1 MKKLL
6 LILMAF
12 LAFAPPHLHAEV
24 ITTTFFSKTATES
37 PNLTFGDGASM
48 KDWSSTSSTVS
59 SKYVSNTTA
68 SSFKYIY
75 RNQGSSENFL
85 DDCLIMEFT
94 KTAGAKYNAFTKF
107 GLEIFRGNT
116 FVIKAK
122 YGKVHRVQL
131 YYGTG
136 YSSGA
141 GSASAGTATVKNA
154 KDLLTFNTDTKQN
167 QAVMVVTN
175 PAMFQTSTPA
185 NQKANEYFEFTY
197 KTTLSTSY
205 YPIYFSLQKIIVTWE
220 PVELPKPG
228 LPTIIEPTADSGD
241 IFNKETNEYSY
252 SATPP
257 VLKFNKDAAADK
269 LVYTIN
275 NENITESS
283 TEYTDNGID
292 LSSITTATTIRI
304 AGVNSKG
311 LGEVLTITVN
321 IKKPDA
327 PTLDTNGI
335 NTTDTSIYP
344 YFVDGK
350 YGYISK
356 VANIKI
362 NRPAGA
368 ETVYYTTDGTQPNI
382 YSRTLGEDNTI
393 TLSET
398 VVGQKTKVILTAANR
413 GGMSTEALTIDCE
426 RFAVPTPSR
435 PEIRKVSQSFTSA
448 SVSGMLRLQPSDFA
462 NYNNSGI
469 ITLENDKVVLEMAKA
484 YANSYTGILQ
494 GEIHEPQSAFIE
506 YALTRN
512 ETLTS
517 DAKFYRA
524 STFASQHNW
533 GGIYVD
539 QHKWVALSNKDVN
552 PIGLFNGY
560 NEIYLHLRATSITG
574 KNDNGEN
581 LSDKNSE
588 LYTVSDVLTVKL
600 VRKAPGAP
608 ELKLNV
614 EGGAKGTWNDRG
626 GVASLS
632 YMGSSSIVATK
643 SSPGYSIEYCFV
655 AAEDGKPWPG
665 SNPDKAPITEI
676 QNQDQ
681 TSIIALGSSGAD
693 AGKAGRLY
701 VRQNDKAHT
710 LPGEWAMLDVEPIHV
725 DDYKLNDLNARP
737 AQQALVRLTQD
748 DAYGMKVMGV
758 YKTDAAAVNSKKTY
772 YVYLMDQ
779 WGNPIK
785 LVVNAQSMPKILEE
799 YADTEGG
806 TKTRLI
812 KGDVIGRIYYHS
824 ITGEGNKMP
833 EIWVTPGSE
842 DYTDYLPASEA
853 TEGWATSG
861 KAPADILEQPTVG
874 VDNFNRKMRLRSLT
888 WLGSNRVRTA
898 DGIELTLYSRLKVEG
913 YDFQDDMEKVAAIA
927 NKGGTKLFAATG
939 FVGQLNGQLALLTT
953 ENTLQCPGTPN
964 LSAPN
969 PISGQPDADGFVA
982 VNAIS
987 DEVKITIT
995 GNAHG
1000 ESKFC
1005 WASNEEGNNTQPITN
1020 NTLTIKRPTGSND
1033 TVKRVIWS
1041 ELNGMRSLNPAKV
1054 KFIFHTPEKVASI
1067 EEFKTKEFANFANP
1081 DAGQTEY
1088 YQMTGKAIVEEIT
1101 PEYLYVRDYN
1111 DSPMA
1116 ELIED
1121 EHMHRM
1127 LIHNSNGWNA
1137 LVADPDGGE
1146 ARPLKKN
1153 DVITGFAIH
1162 PQHKNGNLLSESTG
1176 FARTFKVD
1184 KHDAAYSFAPEEIQA
1199 APTDNFLFEEIH
1211 RMRLVTLKGVEV
1223 KRTTNTGAD
1232 REEYPYN
1239 YTLQIDGTPR
1249 MRMDVF
1255 RRSGFAEAYA
1265 ENTGFDLTG
1274 VVLLDSDN
1282 GTDKT
1287 FSFALLSFEGS
1298 AKVAM
1303 PEVYLDGIAD
1313 KTLTEQPF
1321 VAGTIKMDAVK
1332 LTTDGA
1338 AINESE
1344 DNKVTIHY
1352 SIDGLDPLQNL
1363 GSRHEYEEGADELKL
1378 ADHDVEIRAFASYPG
1393 MTPSD
1398 VVVRRF
1404 RKQSNDVQYI
1414 LNFLN
1419 TAREGNAYRFTSS
1432 VKAVAKGGDYLFV
1445 AGSVGHYLPIY
1456 REGGW
1461 GNMAVKPG
1469 QYLKGFTVGY
1479 KVDEYGNR
1487 MAVATGYEHTFGNV
1501 ADDGESVIKATPDE
1515 VSSIS
1520 AANARRLV
1528 RISNVRVNAAGG
1540 RSGEWTITEL
1550 SDGQT
1555 HPLMA
1560 GLLGEVEVTDAE
1572 GNPTGETLQDGETY
1586 NITGFVMLGE
1596 LRTVPSDPEDA
1607 DSEPTVE
1614 STVEF
1619 WPMSAVRVTR
1629 SAPVTAEMTNLAEEP
1644 VTDENGDIR
1653 ATFNGMTEVSLSTT
1667 GHNATIYYW
1676 LESEETDESKATWY
1690 TYQRPFIITGQEKI
1704 HAKSQAEG
1712 MAESDHTHVILTPA
1726 TMSGDVEF
1734 SVNAEPGMTTVTI
1747 TAAAGSE
1754 IWYSTGTAGCDK
1766 RYTAGQKLTFEEET
1780 MLYACA
1786 KAPGMGRG
1794 PVSRMLVMVKEA
1806 TPDDIETTG
1815 NILQFSQEVTEE
1827 GFVKVTIEA
1836 VTPVAGGTI
1845 YYTTEAGKKLPGEG
1859 VRYDGPVV
1867 MKESGVIIAV
1877 MVIGGRPASQTYE
1890 TNVWVV
1896 PVVTGIEDV
1905 DADRQE
1911 SVRAEGNDIV
1921 APAGSEVYDIAG
1933 RRVRPTGLASG
1944 IYIVRTP
1951 DGKAVKV
1958 RI

>member
-12 LAFAPPHLHAEV
+12 LAFAPPHLHAAVEGTLTISTYDDASTSIGNYYSMAKTAAMNTFTALKYQSSTGTFTNV
-24 ITTTFFSKTATES
+24 TGDVYALKYQPPTSSAFADYNILIKYEPKITTPIHASQKVLQLKYGSPISISINDANGQPAGKIKRVVFHLKSGDTNTANNIVASSGQSPTRTSGSITYNKTNYQAVFFNYSTPVESAGITYKSNTAAQVYRILVTFEVVALAKKPVFEIDENSGAEWNESTQAYESKTGFPIVKT
-37 PNLTFGDGASM
+37 
-48 KDWSSTSSTVS
+48 
-59 SKYVSNTTA
+59 
-68 SSFKYIY
+68 
-75 RNQGSSENFL
+75 SSENATKQYYTL
-85 DDCLIMEFT
+85 DGSEPTTSSAEVTNGQIDLEALASD
-94 KTAGAKYNAFTKF
+94 KTEVTLTVKGWNSD
-107 GLEIFRGNT
+107 GL
-116 FVIKAK
+116 
-122 YGKVHRVQL
+122 
-131 YYGTG
+131 
-136 YSSGA
+136 
-141 GSASAGTATVKNA
+141 SASKSEKFQIVAPDAPSVDTNGLNTT
-154 KDLLTFNTDTKQN
+154 NTDT
-167 QAVMVVTN
+167 
-175 PAMFQTSTPA
+175 
-185 NQKANEYFEFTY
+185 
-197 KTTLSTSY
+197 
-205 YPIYFSLQKIIVTWE
+205 
-220 PVELPKPG
+220 
-228 LPTIIEPTADSGD
+228 
-241 IFNKETNEYSY
+241 
-252 SATPP
+252 
-257 VLKFNKDAAADK
+257 
-269 LVYTIN
+269 
-275 NENITESS
+275 
-283 TEYTDNGID
+283 
-292 LSSITTATTIRI
+292 
-304 AGVNSKG
+304 
-311 LGEVLTITVN
+311 
-321 IKKPDA
+321 
-327 PTLDTNGI
+327 
-335 NTTDTSIYP
+335 YP
-344 YFVDGK
+344 YWVAGK
-350 YGYISK
+350 YGYLTST
-356 VANIKI
+356 ANIKI

-398 VVGQKTKVILTAANR
+398 VVGQKTKIILTAANR
-413 GGMSTEALTIDCE
+413 GGMSTESLTIDCE

-435 PEIRKVSQSFTSA
+435 PEIRRVSQSFTSA

-484 YANSYTGILQ
+484 YANSYTGISQ

-506 YALTRN
+506 YALTSN
-512 ETLTS
+512 ETLTA
-517 DAKFYRA
+517 DAKFYRI

-552 PIGLFNGY
+552 PIGLFTGY

-574 KNDNGEN
+574 TSSGGSNESNP
-581 LSDKNSE
+581 NSE

-614 EGGAKGTWNDRG
+614 DGGAKGTWNDRG

-632 YMGSSSIVATK
+632 YMGSSSIVAKK

-665 SNPDKAPITEI
+665 SDPGNAPITEI

-681 TSIIALGSSGAD
+681 TSVIALGSSGAD

-758 YKTDAAAVNSKKTY
+758 YETDAAAVNSKKTY

-824 ITGEGNKMP
+824 ITGDGNKMP

-888 WLGSNRVRTA
+888 WLGSNRMRTA
-898 DGIELTLYSRLKVEG
+898 DGTELTLYSRLKVEG
-913 YDFQDDMEKVAAIA
+913 YDFQDDMEQVAAIA
-927 NKGGTKLFAATG
+927 DKGGTKLFAATG

-987 DEVKITIT
+987 DEVKLTIT
-995 GNAHG
+995 GNANG

-1020 NTLTIKRPTGSND
+1020 NTLTIKRPTGSNN

-1041 ELNGMRSLNPAKV
+1041 ELNDMKSLNPAKV

-1127 LIHNSNGWNA
+1127 LIHNSNGWDV
-1137 LVADPDGGE
+1137 LVADPAGGE
-1146 ARPLKKN
+1146 ARPLQKN

-1162 PQHKNGNLLSESTG
+1162 PQHKKGNLLSESTG

-1184 KHDAAYSFAPEEIQA
+1184 KHDDAYSFAPEEIQA

-1282 GTDKT
+1282 DTDKT
-1287 FSFALLSFEGS
+1287 FSFALLSFKGS

-1303 PEVYLDGIAD
+1303 PEVYIDGIAD

-1754 IWYSTGTAGCDK
+1754 IWYSNGTAGCDK

-1815 NILQFSQEVTEE
+1815 NSLQFSHKATEE
-1827 GFVKVTIEA
+1827 GFVEVTIEA

-1877 MVIGGRPASQTYE
+1877 MVIGGRPASQAYE

>member
-12 LAFAPPHLHAEV
+12 LAFAPPPIHAEV

-37 PNLTFGDGASM
+37 PNLTFG
-48 KDWSSTSSTVS
+48 TSDPFSNWSTVS
-59 SKYVSNTTA
+59 SQVTSKYVSNTTA
-68 SSFKYIY
+68 SNFKYIY
-75 RNQGSSENFL
+75 RNQGNSENFL

-94 KTAGAKYNAFTKF
+94 KTTGAKYNAFTRF
-107 GLEIFRGNT
+107 GLEIFKGNT

-136 YSSGA
+136 YST
-141 GSASAGTATVKNA
+141 SASSAAAGTAAVKNA
-154 KDLLTFNTDTKQN
+154 SGNLTFNTDTKQN
-167 QAVMVVTN
+167 QSVIVVTN
-175 PAMFQTSTPA
+175 PAMFHTSTAA

-197 KTTLSTSY
+197 NTTSSTF
-205 YPIYFSLQKIIVTWE
+205 YPAYFSLQKIIVTWE

-228 LPTIIEPTADSGD
+228 LPTIVEPTADSGD
-241 IFNKETNEYSY
+241 TFNKETNEYSY

-275 NENITESS
+275 DENITESS

-292 LSSITTATTIRI
+292 LSSISTATTIRI

-327 PTLDTNGI
+327 PTLDTDGV
-335 NTTDTSIYP
+335 NTTNTNVYP

-356 VANIKI
+356 VANLKI
-362 NRPAGA
+362 SRPAGA

-382 YSRTLGEDNTI
+382 YSRTLGDDNTI

-413 GGMSTEALTIDCE
+413 GGMSTESLTIDCE
-426 RFAVPTPSR
+426 RFAIPTPSR
-435 PEIRKVSQSFTSA
+435 PEIRRVSQSFTSA
-448 SVSGMLRLQPSDFA
+448 NANGMLRLQPSDFA
-462 NYNNSGI
+462 NYNNSGT

-484 YANSYTGILQ
+484 YANSYTGIKQ

-506 YALTRN
+506 YALTSN
-512 ETLTS
+512 ETLTD
-517 DAKFYRA
+517 DAKFYRLNIYP
-524 STFASQHNW
+524 SQQNW

-539 QHKWVALSNKDVN
+539 QHKWVALSNNDVN
-552 PIGLFNGY
+552 PCNLFSGAENVQ
-560 NEIYLHLRATSITG
+560 YLHLRATSITG
-574 KNDNGEN
+574 TGSGGSNE
-581 LSDKNSE
+581 SDPTSE

-608 ELKLNV
+608 GLKLNV
-614 EGGAKGTWNDRG
+614 DGGAKGTWNDRG

-632 YMGSSSIVATK
+632 YMGSSSIVVSQ
-643 SSPGYSIEYCFV
+643 SSPDYSIEYCFV

-665 SNPDKAPITEI
+665 SDPGNAPFTALQE
-676 QNQDQ
+676 Q
-681 TSIIALGSSGAD
+681 TSIIALGNGGAN

-701 VRQNDKAHT
+701 VRQNDKAHN
-710 LPGEWAMLDVEPIHV
+710 LAGECAMLDVEPIYV
-725 DDYKLNDLNARP
+725 DDYKLNDMNARP

-758 YKTDAAAVNSKKTY
+758 YETDAAAVNGKKTY

-799 YADTEGG
+799 YADTQGG
-806 TKTRLI
+806 TKIRLI

-853 TEGWATSG
+853 AEGWSTSG
-861 KAPADILEQPTVG
+861 KIPADIDEQSTVG

-898 DGIELTLYSRLKVEG
+898 DGTELTLYSRLKVEG
-913 YDFQDDMEKVAAIA
+913 YNFQEDMEQVAAIA
-927 NKGGTKLFAATG
+927 GEGGTKLFAATG

-953 ENTLQCPGTPN
+953 EKTLQCPGTPN

-969 PISGQPDADGFVA
+969 PITGQPDADGFIA

-987 DEVKITIT
+987 DEVTLTIT

-1000 ESKFC
+1000 ESKFYYS
-1005 WASNEEGNNTQPITN
+1005 SNEDGNNTQPITS
-1020 NTLTIKRPTGSND
+1020 NTLTIKRPTGSNN

-1081 DAGQTEY
+1081 DAEQTEY
-1088 YQMTGKAIVEEIT
+1088 YQMTGKAIIEEIT
-1101 PEYLYVRDYN
+1101 PEYLYVRDYD

-1153 DVITGFAIH
+1153 DVITGFAICPRH
-1162 PQHKNGNLLSESTG
+1162 VNGNLLSESTG
-1176 FARTFKVD
+1176 FARTFKVE
-1184 KHDAAYSFAPEEIQA
+1184 KHDATYNFDPEEVKA
-1199 APTDNFLFEEIH
+1199 APTDHFSFTEIH
-1211 RMRLVTLKGVEV
+1211 RMRLMTLKGVEV

-1303 PEVYLDGIAD
+1303 PDVYLDGIAD

-1338 AINESE
+1338 AINEAEGS
-1344 DNKVTIHY
+1344 KVTIHY

-1363 GSRHEYEEGADELKL
+1363 GSRHEYKEGADELKL
-1378 ADHDVEIRAFASYPG
+1378 ADHDVEIRAFAAYPG

-1461 GNMAVKPG
+1461 GDMAIEPG

-1479 KVDEYGNR
+1479 KVDVYGNR

-1501 ADDGESVIKATPDE
+1501 ADSGEAVIKATPDE
-1515 VSSIS
+1515 VSGIS

-1528 RISNVRVNAAGG
+1528 RISNVRVNAADAAN
-1540 RSGEWTITEL
+1540 RGEWTITEL

-1572 GNPTGETLQDGETY
+1572 GTPTGETLQDGETY

-1596 LRTVPSDPEDA
+1596 SRTVPSDPEDA

-1712 MAESDHTHVILTPA
+1712 MSESDHTHVILTPA
-1726 TMSGDVEF
+1726 AMSGDVEF

-1806 TPDDIETTG
+1806 TPDDIETAG
-1815 NILQFSQEVTEE
+1815 NSLQFSQEATEE

-1877 MVIGGRPASQTYE
+1877 MVIGGRPASQAYE

-1896 PVVTGIEDV
+1896 PVVTGIDGV

>member
-1 MKKLL
+1 M
-6 LILMAF
+6 
-12 LAFAPPHLHAEV
+12 
-24 ITTTFFSKTATES
+24 
-37 PNLTFGDGASM
+37 
-48 KDWSSTSSTVS
+48 
-59 SKYVSNTTA
+59 
-68 SSFKYIY
+68 
-75 RNQGSSENFL
+75 
-85 DDCLIMEFT
+85 C
-94 KTAGAKYNAFTKF
+94 
-107 GLEIFRGNT
+107 
-116 FVIKAK
+116 
-122 YGKVHRVQL
+122 
-131 YYGTG
+131 
-136 YSSGA
+136 
-141 GSASAGTATVKNA
+141 
-154 KDLLTFNTDTKQN
+154 
-167 QAVMVVTN
+167 
-175 PAMFQTSTPA
+175 
-185 NQKANEYFEFTY
+185 
-197 KTTLSTSY
+197 
-205 YPIYFSLQKIIVTWE
+205 KI
-220 PVELPKPG
+220 
-228 LPTIIEPTADSGD
+228 DS
-241 IFNKETNEYSY
+241 
-252 SATPP
+252 
-257 VLKFNKDAAADK
+257 
-269 LVYTIN
+269 
-275 NENITESS
+275 
-283 TEYTDNGID
+283 
-292 LSSITTATTIRI
+292 
-304 AGVNSKG
+304 
-311 LGEVLTITVN
+311 
-321 IKKPDA
+321 
-327 PTLDTNGI
+327 
-335 NTTDTSIYP
+335 
-344 YFVDGK
+344 
-350 YGYISK
+350 
-356 VANIKI
+356 
-362 NRPAGA
+362 
-368 ETVYYTTDGTQPNI
+368 
-382 YSRTLGEDNTI
+382 
-393 TLSET
+393 
-398 VVGQKTKVILTAANR
+398 
-413 GGMSTEALTIDCE
+413 
-426 RFAVPTPSR
+426 
-435 PEIRKVSQSFTSA
+435 
-448 SVSGMLRLQPSDFA
+448 
-462 NYNNSGI
+462 
-469 ITLENDKVVLEMAKA
+469 
-484 YANSYTGILQ
+484 
-494 GEIHEPQSAFIE
+494 
-506 YALTRN
+506 
-512 ETLTS
+512 
-517 DAKFYRA
+517 
-524 STFASQHNW
+524 
-533 GGIYVD
+533 
-539 QHKWVALSNKDVN
+539 
-552 PIGLFNGY
+552 
-560 NEIYLHLRATSITG
+560 
-574 KNDNGEN
+574 
-581 LSDKNSE
+581 
-588 LYTVSDVLTVKL
+588 
-600 VRKAPGAP
+600 
-608 ELKLNV
+608 
-614 EGGAKGTWNDRG
+614 
-626 GVASLS
+626 
-632 YMGSSSIVATK
+632 
-643 SSPGYSIEYCFV
+643 
-655 AAEDGKPWPG
+655 
-665 SNPDKAPITEI
+665 
-676 QNQDQ
+676 
-681 TSIIALGSSGAD
+681 
-693 AGKAGRLY
+693 
-701 VRQNDKAHT
+701 
-710 LPGEWAMLDVEPIHV
+710 
-725 DDYKLNDLNARP
+725 
-737 AQQALVRLTQD
+737 
-748 DAYGMKVMGV
+748 
-758 YKTDAAAVNSKKTY
+758 
-772 YVYLMDQ
+772 
-779 WGNPIK
+779 
-785 LVVNAQSMPKILEE
+785 
-799 YADTEGG
+799 
-806 TKTRLI
+806 
-812 KGDVIGRIYYHS
+812 
-824 ITGEGNKMP
+824 
-833 EIWVTPGSE
+833 
-842 DYTDYLPASEA
+842 
-853 TEGWATSG
+853 
-861 KAPADILEQPTVG
+861 
-874 VDNFNRKMRLRSLT
+874 
-888 WLGSNRVRTA
+888 
-898 DGIELTLYSRLKVEG
+898 
-913 YDFQDDMEKVAAIA
+913 
-927 NKGGTKLFAATG
+927 
-939 FVGQLNGQLALLTT
+939 ALLTT
-953 ENTLQCPGTPN
+953 EKTLQCPGTPN

-969 PISGQPDADGFVA
+969 PISGQPDADGFIA

-987 DEVKITIT
+987 DEVTLTIT

-1000 ESKFC
+1000 ESKFYYS
-1005 WASNEEGNNTQPITN
+1005 SNKDGLNPTLTS
-1020 NTLTIKRPTGSND
+1020 NTLTIKRPTGNN
-1033 TVKRVIWS
+1033 TTKYYVIWS

-1067 EEFKTKEFANFANP
+1067 EEFKTKEFANFATP
-1081 DAGQTEY
+1081 DAEQTEY
-1088 YQMTGKAIVEEIT
+1088 YQMTGNAIIEEIT
-1101 PEYLYVRDYN
+1101 PEYIYVRDYD

-1153 DVITGFAIH
+1153 DVITGFAICPRH
-1162 PQHKNGNLLSESTG
+1162 VNGNLLSESTG
-1176 FARTFKVD
+1176 FARTFKVA
-1184 KHDAAYSFAPEEIQA
+1184 KHDAAYNFDPEEVKA
-1199 APTDNFLFEEIH
+1199 APTDHFSFTEIH
-1211 RMRLVTLKGVEV
+1211 RMRLMTLKGVEV

-1338 AINESE
+1338 AINEAEGS
-1344 DNKVTIHY
+1344 KVTIHY

-1363 GSRHEYEEGADELKL
+1363 GSRHEYKEGADELKL
-1378 ADHDVEIRAFASYPG
+1378 ADHDVEIRAFAAYPG

-1461 GNMAVKPG
+1461 GDMAVEPG

-1479 KVDEYGNR
+1479 KVDVYGNR

-1501 ADDGESVIKATPDE
+1501 TDSGEAVIEATPDE
-1515 VSSIS
+1515 VSGIS

-1528 RISNVRVNAAGG
+1528 RISNVRVNAADAAN
-1540 RSGEWTITEL
+1540 RGEWTITEL

-1555 HPLMA
+1555 HPLMT

-1596 LRTVPSDPEDA
+1596 SRTVPSDPEDA

-1629 SAPVTAEMTNLAEEP
+1629 SAPVTAEMTNLADEP

-1712 MAESDHTHVILTPA
+1712 MSESDHTHVILTPA
-1726 TMSGDVEF
+1726 AMSGDVEF

-1766 RYTAGQKLTFEEET
+1766 RYTAGQKLIFEEET

-1815 NILQFSQEVTEE
+1815 NRLQFSQDVTEE
-1827 GFVKVTIEA
+1827 GFVEVTIEA

-1877 MVIGGRPASQTYE
+1877 MVIEGRPASQAYE

-1933 RRVRPTGLASG
+1933 RRVRPNGLASG